1 MLGSIT
7 TISTILAVLP
17 GSRGKSGF
25 NNPSSKAAARKTQP
39 GSIFYPINYTE
50 VLLKRNIF
58 KEKVQS
64 FTLNVPLFFRSARSN
79 FTLRAVVPMALLS
92 VACSDRITNSNNQR
106 WWPNTFVL
114 ETHTYSWNI
123 ATSRSHA
130 TFPQVLTTVAVC
142 HNSRKWN
149 EKDFSWVSK
158 LRL

>member
-7 TISTILAVLP
+7 TVSTILAVLP

-106 WWPNTFVL
+106 WWPQTFVL
-114 ETHTYSWNI
+114 ETHIYSWNI
-123 ATSRSHA
+123 GTSRSHA

-149 EKDFSWVSK
+149 
-158 LRL
+158 

>member
-58 KEKVQS
+58 EEKVQS
-64 FTLNVPLFFRSARSN
+64 STLNVPLFLGPRG
-79 FTLRAVVPMALLS
+79 AV

-114 ETHTYSWNI
+114 ETHIYSWNI

-130 TFPQVLTTVAVC
+130 TFPQVLMTVAVC
-142 HNSRKWN
+142 HNSRRKWN